1 MSYLKKL
8 RLRWLGSLKECIDI
22 NNRSEYFLKY
32 DLQFFA
38 KEGEGGE
45 KTEPATDKKLKEA
58 REEGKVAKSQ
68 ELTFSFSLIVL
79 FLVLKFFVSYLG
91 EKMIGLIKTIYSGM
105 AEFVDINNVGLTSH
119 AVSAYFVNIIIQFF
133 LIVLPFFIF
142 GVIIT
147 ILINIVQVGWKVST
161 KMLQPKFD
169 KINPINGFKRIF
181 SSQSVFELV
190 KSIVKI
196 GLIALI
202 AYFSIKGHANDLFI
216 LYEIPLNQAIALVG
230 TIIIDTGLRISLVYL
245 IVGVADF
252 AYQKHKFN
260 EDMKMTK
267 QEVKDEYKNTE
278 GDPQI
283 KGRQRARMREASQR
297 RMMQDVPKAD
307 VVITNPT
314 HIAVA
319 LKYDAEVSKAP
330 VVLAKGEELLA
341 KKIKDVAK
349 ENNISIV
356 ENKPLARMLYS
367 NVDIGEEIPAEL
379 YQSVAEV
386 LAAVYQANN

>member
-1 MSYLKKL
+1 M
-8 RLRWLGSLKECIDI
+8 KECIDI
-22 NNRSEYFLKY
+22 NNQSEYFLKY

-330 VVLAKGEELLA
+330 VVLAKGEELIA

>member
-1 MSYLKKL
+1 M
-8 RLRWLGSLKECIDI
+8 KECINDI
-22 NNRSEYFLKY
+22 SVSNLIVDYN
-32 DLQFFA
+32 LQWFA
-38 KEGEGGE
+38 SNGEGGE
-45 KTEPATDKKLKEA
+45 KTEPATDKKLKDA
-58 REEGKVAKSQ
+58 REEGKVAKSK
-68 ELTFSFSLIVL
+68 ELTAAFDLIIL
-79 FLVLKFFVSYLG
+79 FLVLKIFISYVGGSLLNIFDFVYSSMPEFVKINEAKLTTFAISSYL
-91 EKMIGLIKTIYSGM
+91 
-105 AEFVDINNVGLTSH
+105 F
-119 AVSAYFVNIIIQFF
+119 NIILKWI
-133 LIVLPFFIF
+133 LIVLPFFLL
-142 GVIIT
+142 GVVIT
-147 ILINIVQVGWKVST
+147 ILISVFQVGWKIST
-161 KMLQPKFD
+161 KPMQPKLEKF
-169 KINPINGFKRIF
+169 NPINGFKRIF
-181 SSQSVFELV
+181 SKNSLFELV

-196 GLIALI
+196 GVISYV
-202 AYFSIKGHANDLFI
+202 AYSSVKNNRNDLFL
-216 LYEIPLNQAIALVG
+216 LYDIPLNQAVTLIG
-230 TIIIDTGLRISLVYL
+230 SIIINTGLKISFVYL
-245 IVGVADF
+245 VVGIADY

-330 VVLAKGEELLA
+330 VVLAKGEDFVA
-341 KKIKDVAK
+341 QKIKEVAK
-349 ENNISIV
+349 ENNVSIV
-356 ENKPLARMLYS
+356 ENKPLARMLFS
-367 NVDIGEEIPAEL
+367 NVEIGAEIPPEL